1 MTLYITQGNY
11 TAQAI
16 AAMTDAPEDREKV
29 VAKLVEAAGGK
40 LHAMYLT
47 FGEYDFMLIAE
58 APNEGA
64 VSAAI
69 LAAASGGS
77 LKNLKT
83 TVAMTTKEGV
93 KAFKRAGELGKSY
106 RSAGKK

>member
-11 TAQAI
+11 TGQAI
-16 AAMTDAPEDREKV
+16 EAMTAAPEDREKV
-29 VAKLVEAAGGK
+29 VAKLIEKAGGK

-47 FGEYDFMLIAE
+47 FGEHDFMLIAE
-58 APNEGA
+58 APNEMV

-69 LAAASGGS
+69 LAAAAGGS

-83 TVAMTTKEGV
+83 TVAMTTKDGV
-93 KAFKRAGELGKSY
+93 KAFKHAGELAKSY
-106 RSAGKK
+106 RGPGKK

>member
-16 AAMTDAPEDREKV
+16 EAMTHAPEDREKV
-29 VAKLVEAAGGK
+29 VGKLIEAVGGK
-40 LHAMYLT
+40 LHTMYLT
-47 FGEYDFMLIAE
+47 FGE

-64 VSAAI
+64 LSAAI

-77 LKNLKT
+77 LMNLKT
-83 TVAMTTKEGV
+83 TVAMTTKDGV
-93 KAFKRAGELGKSY
+93 KAFKRAGELSKSF